1 MTTTRRRAKQVEPVE
16 PQEPLNG
23 ALRDHVSRY
32 AFVLSLRPSHIAA
45 LVHVER
51 LTRLEPAGPRVTHAQ
66 SSANRGDP
74 RPYRKD
80 PDGTV
85 RLLARLD
92 SAFVPGV
99 RGLRER
105 GLVEH
110 HYQPDTR
117 SEHDRWKSGDSRPFG
132 DHYEITSAGW
142 HVIGLLKGAGL
153 WQAYLDSMPWFSEKG
168 TKAA

>member
-1 MTTTRRRAKQVEPVE
+1 MARQRIKAAPPVE
-16 PQEPLNG
+16 PQEPLNS
-23 ALRDHVSRY
+23 ALRNHVSRY

-51 LTRLEPAGPRVTHAQ
+51 LTRLEPAGPRVSRRQA
-66 SSANRGDP
+66 ALNRADP

-80 PDGTV
+80 PDSNV
-85 RLLARLD
+85 RSIARLD

-110 HYQPDTR
+110 HYQPDNGP
-117 SEHDRWKSGDSRPFG
+117 DRWKRDDERPFG
-132 DHYEITSAGW
+132 DHYEITPAGW

-153 WQAYLDSMPWFSEKG
+153 WQTYLDSMPWFSNIEG
-168 TKAA
+168 AAA